1 MLQKLYNKLIIDLYR
16 QLIDLSSQ
24 ALDMQSE
31 IVRLTTEVK
40 ELRKEKE
47 IEQQIVRYKELFV
60 TLEDKPEIRYCSHYL
75 DSEKKLIQIQCYDSG
90 GFRCPHCTSTGVF
103 DSELRKNNSFSHAF
117 IGKIQNN
124 HYWVIIR
131 IEQKKLPDTH

>member
-1 MLQKLYNKLIIDLYR
+1 MGLYEGIKDVAKIVQQADNIDLYR

-47 IEQQIVRYKELFV
+47 IEKHIVRYKELFV
-60 TLEDKPEIRYCSHYL
+60 TLEDKPEIRYCSHCL
-75 DSEKKLIQIQCYDSG
+75 DFDKKLIQIQCYDSG
-90 GFRCPHCTSTGVF
+90 EFRCPHCQTVGIYDKALNDNAIAKRIAS
-103 DSELRKNNSFSHAF
+103 N
-117 IGKIQNN
+117 QNRRSN
-124 HYWVIIR
+124 HW
-131 IEQKKLPDTH
+131 